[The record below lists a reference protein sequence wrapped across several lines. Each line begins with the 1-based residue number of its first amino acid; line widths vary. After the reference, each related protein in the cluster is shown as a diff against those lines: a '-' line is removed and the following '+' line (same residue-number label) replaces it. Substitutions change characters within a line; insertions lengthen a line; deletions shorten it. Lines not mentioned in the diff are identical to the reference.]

1 MATVPSS
8 NMSRPLE
15 GYQAYLPLDFQ
26 IMPLTNTGLVLAII
40 AIIFSLDYV
49 NYTRQRK
56 KLSGLAAIIG
66 DAPYLSRR
74 LRWTEKGK
82 DLRDALQHGYNTV
95 TVQCL
100 FPTQG
105 HS

>member
-1 MATVPSS
+1 MATVPSF

-26 IMPLTNTGLVLAII
+26 ITPLTNTGLVLAII
-40 AIIFSLDYV
+40 IIIFSLDYV
-49 NYTRQRK
+49 NYARQRN
-56 KLSGLAAIIG
+56 KLNGLAIVG

-82 DLRDALQHGYNTV
+82 DLQDALQRGYDTV
-95 TVQCL
+95 LLQCL
-100 FPTQG
+100 FPAQG
-105 HS
+105 RS